1 MHFAW
6 LLYIK
11 SQWSAGASRTDY
23 STSLQEMQ
31 YTQIQQTAFFPLL
44 FHLFSVRTV
53 LKGRTLLLLQLQCR
67 EKRTELRGWEAKGCR
82 GRDGNDLSTA
92 SSFQPSV
99 PQQLREERRMK
110 VRRDGEGDVL
120 PQESTC
126 LVDLFLGAPCETYT
140 ISLWGSDV
148 KQSSGCELKSCFK
161 PLLFSTLGTCLSS

>member
-1 MHFAW
+1 
-6 LLYIK
+6 
-11 SQWSAGASRTDY
+11 
-23 STSLQEMQ
+23 MQ

-110 VRRDGEGDVL
+110 VRRDGRRRRAATREHLSRRPIFRRAVRNLYHKSLRQRCEAKLGLRV
-120 PQESTC
+120 EK
-126 LVDLFLGAPCETYT
+126 LF
-140 ISLWGSDV
+140 
-148 KQSSGCELKSCFK
+148 
-161 PLLFSTLGTCLSS
+161 